1 MICEF
6 NQRDD
11 VLVDYVEGTLQPH
24 LRKKFEAHYFICS
37 ECFTQLLRL
46 EEIITLLR
54 REGEIIFRNE
64 RSR

>member
-24 LRKKFEAHYFICS
+24 LRKKFEAHYFICP
-37 ECFTQLLRL
+37 ECFTQLQRL
-46 EEIITLLR
+46 EEIIPLLR
-54 REGEIIFRNE
+54 REGETLFRNE